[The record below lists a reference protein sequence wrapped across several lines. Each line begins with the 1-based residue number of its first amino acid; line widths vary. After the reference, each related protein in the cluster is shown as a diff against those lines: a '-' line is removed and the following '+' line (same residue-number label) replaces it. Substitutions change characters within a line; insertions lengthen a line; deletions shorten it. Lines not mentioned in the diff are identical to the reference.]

1 MSTVGL
7 DLTSPMDPDLT
18 WKIVSKRKRSM
29 MRRTRRPVAK
39 ILMLGMVLADKNA
52 RTVERVMVSES
63 EKVGVDVLG
72 RRFCER
78 VENAPI
84 KKRRFVF
91 RYPSPPPPLT
101 PYLHLEASEQHVDF
115 IPASNQNFG
124 SNTEQGQQLMK
135 SNCSAKSYIA
145 SVGDKKISEVI
156 NGVEDFSGIEILA
169 AAACSDSICND
180 VTEYEGNPLV
190 EEPTVERMQS
200 SASSTHLEEITA
212 SLEAACSFRKDSV
225 NESRSQGSSF
235 QDNSFAVLHEF
246 PSDKDTE
253 PESLVPLPDNRSLW
267 DLNVSVDAWL
277 CDGGTVDTQKDS
289 FANISGRSE
298 ELQITKPQ
306 DIKNETL
313 NEEVSSDVDGGD
325 KMTSDLRTMPVET
338 DDLST
343 EKQESEGC
351 SGYDSKSHLQIQ
363 EPLDIKDDT
372 TDKVVSFDVVG
383 DNRMAS
389 DLGTFPVGT
398 DDLSEEKQECEG
410 CSGFDSHLQTK
421 KPQDIKNVATYG
433 VVSSEVDGV
442 NMMTSDLRTIP
453 VGSDDS
459 STEKQECEG
468 CPRYDL
474 HLQTKE
480 PQDTKDDTTNKV
492 VSSDVD
498 GGNRMTSDE
507 RTMPVGTDD
516 LSTEKHESEACSG
529 YDSHLQT
536 NEPQDTIPD
545 TMKEAVSSDVD
556 GGNRLTSDTRT
567 MTVGTD
573 DLSTEK
579 QESEGCSV
587 YDSHLQ
593 TNESQDTKHDG
604 MREVVSPDV
613 DGGNRLTLDSRIM
626 LVGTDD
632 LSTEKHGSEGCY
644 GYDSHLQ
651 TTEPQVI
658 ENYTTIPVVSS
669 DVGGNRMTSDLRTIP
684 IGPDDLSTEKPGSEG
699 CSGYD
704 SQFEDGE
711 LRESD
716 VQYWEEAEQGD
727 YDAEFEE
734 ERSFGLEAES
744 GEQELKVERGSNM
757 ELTANFKSCES
768 GEALRKNSVSLKI
781 RTVEVSDGESMKI
794 DCLDGSNYDL
804 RVDISKVSKRE
815 LLSCVEGS
823 FSSDVHQRSSFN
835 ASYPRAGRGAGSEKS
850 AGSDG
855 SCSHIRGRSPRGA
868 HVFSPSANYWDSKR
882 RHPPIS
888 DFPDNIGRP
897 RPKCVFGNREYLTGT
912 DQIPSEAA
920 GTARPGHRISRQFM
934 SSYRSPVRRRSP
946 TERVDSYS
954 MHPRIPTVRDTSPD
968 RSRFRR
974 HPQGDSRGIRDEYLR
989 HIPDDSTQYLSRMP
1003 HCLDRRGS
1011 ISPHGGRHHHTIPYK
1026 RARSRSRSRSPIG
1039 WLSRDRNEG
1048 SRRHNRSPD
1057 FRSEA
1062 RMDRVRLPLTKRFG
1076 AVHGEFI
1083 SPPRSQVSPQRNYR
1097 MFEDR
1102 NPGLD
1107 YLRGRK
1113 SYARMQDHRYDQ
1125 ARPIRRLNPNDYF
1138 DPTIQRRRFLD
1149 RAAGSKGCK
1158 YEVSDDGKHGSR
1170 YAMIHRVRCYDTDG
1184 GARRLQYNEEDSY
1197 MAKNSL
1203 TVTNATGVSSSCPE
1217 DADAPR
1223 TASEHW

>member
-516 LSTEKHESEACSG
+516 LSTEK
-529 YDSHLQT
+529 
-536 NEPQDTIPD
+536 
-545 TMKEAVSSDVD
+545 
-556 GGNRLTSDTRT
+556 
-567 MTVGTD
+567 
-573 DLSTEK
+573 
-579 QESEGCSV
+579 
-587 YDSHLQ
+587 
-593 TNESQDTKHDG
+593 
-604 MREVVSPDV
+604 
-613 DGGNRLTLDSRIM
+613 
-626 LVGTDD
+626 
-632 LSTEKHGSEGCY
+632 
-644 GYDSHLQ
+644 
-651 TTEPQVI
+651 
-658 ENYTTIPVVSS
+658 
-669 DVGGNRMTSDLRTIP
+669 
-684 IGPDDLSTEKPGSEG
+684 PGSEG

-823 FSSDVHQRSSFN
+823 FSSDVHQRSRFDSFN